1 MYLVKLWFL
10 EVVWLWLVEVGVVH
24 KVVCNVFSD
33 PHDCVFD
40 HCDGVFYHRGA
51 FCDFF
56 HDVFLDDP

>member
-33 PHDCVFD
+33 PHDDVFD
-40 HCDGVFYHRGA
+40 HCDGASDHCA